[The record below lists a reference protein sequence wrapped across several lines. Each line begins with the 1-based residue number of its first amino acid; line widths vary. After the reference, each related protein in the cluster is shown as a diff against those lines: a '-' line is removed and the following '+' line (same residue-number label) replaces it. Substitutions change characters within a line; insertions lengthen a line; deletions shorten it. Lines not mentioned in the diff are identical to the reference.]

1 MLVVLIVLEK
11 DNVNPTGEAG
21 EVRNRLFTAAV
32 LREDEPCDT
41 RNYSSDDDTIPS
53 EVAKDLEPTGMI
65 VRECISFA
73 RSAV

>member
-11 DNVNPTGEAG
+11 DNVNPTG